1 MPLIKTFEQRRFSA
15 HGPVPRP
22 VSMGRGLAVML
33 LCLQAG
39 QTIVAPPGD
48 EAETVFTVLDGEGQV
63 REGESTHAVGP
74 GDVVHVLP
82 GEDKALVA
90 GAGRFTVVGVRRLE
104 RRGAPPASGSERA

>member
-1 MPLIKTFEQRRFSA
+1 MPLIKAMEQRRFSE

-33 LCLQAG
+33 LCLQSG
-39 QTIVAPPGD
+39 QTIVAPEGD
-48 EAETVFTVLDGEGQV
+48 GAETVFTVLDGEGQV
-63 REGESTHAVGP
+63 REGTATHDVGP

-104 RRGAPPASGSERA
+104 RRAPSQSGSERA

>member
-1 MPLIKTFEQRRFSA
+1 VPLVKALEQRRFSE

-48 EAETVFTVLDGEGQV
+48 EAETVFTVLDGEGLV
-63 REGESTHAVGP
+63 REGATSHAVGP
-74 GDVVHVLP
+74 GDVVHVMP

-90 GAGRFTVVGVRRLE
+90 VAGRFTVVGVRRLE
-104 RRGAPPASGSERA
+104 RRAPDRPEQA